1 MSYQIEALSLQM
13 GAEETERRF
22 VWLADAATEG
32 ARVEIAPL
40 ELYER
45 DGGFTAENARTVTGA
60 TSPVRRSRP
69 LISCKVR
76 VHDLLPGTAYIYR
89 VGSALEYAPEVYQ
102 FTMPEE
108 NADKQSLFLVSDL
121 HINIYRRPLNPGDP
135 DGTKAL
141 ARWENTL
148 TQAEAFDG
156 SPAFCLSVGDNISVA
171 NMPASF
177 YPNPDE
183 FSHETAAD
191 YAFREH
197 LEVMSVPALK
207 RIPFVSVLG
216 NHDAER
222 HTDGS
227 TLGDINNVLYD
238 MPNDDGHS
246 GHYLDCSSG
255 NFYFKSGDLLIVG
268 INFMVSP
275 AENTAPCA
283 KEIHRAFMEKAVAAH
298 PDTAWR
304 ILVTHVPAY
313 SYVSH
318 FGKETTAARGF
329 FDSLI
334 DGLDFDLVFTGHQ
347 HAFSRSHPIDGASNI
362 LPGTPTRTEDNAGY
376 PVDSYENV
384 KGTIHYNVPS
394 AYNHAFHQNAP
405 EGTPEAIFPAYGIT
419 KNALENM
426 QKDFP
431 KAAEAFRGVLYAS
444 AMYTHLKWEKD
455 GEGSTLT
462 VRSVRS
468 DTNTAIDTLILR
480 KD

>member
-1 MSYQIEALSLQM
+1 MQYQTEALSIQM
-13 GAEETERRF
+13 GADETERRF
-22 VWLADAATEG
+22 VWLQPAEAEG
-32 ARVEIAPL
+32 ACVQIAPL
-40 ELYER
+40 ALYER
-45 DGGFTAENARTVTGA
+45 DGDFTEENSRIVMGTVT
-60 TSPVRRSRP
+60 PIRREQP
-69 LISCKVR
+69 LSSCKVR
-76 VHDLLPGTAYIYR
+76 IEGLTPGTTYVYR
-89 VGSALEYAPEVYQ
+89 VGSATEYAPEIYQ
-102 FTMPEE
+102 FIMPEE
-108 NADKQSLFLVSDL
+108 GANKQSFFLVSDL
-121 HINIYRRPLNPGDP
+121 HINIYRRPLNSGDP

-148 TQAEAFDG
+148 TQAEVFDG
-156 SPAFCLSVGDNISVA
+156 TPAFCLSVGDNISVA

-197 LEVMSVPALK
+197 LEVMSAPALK

-222 HTDGS
+222 HPDGT

-238 MPNDDGHS
+238 MPNDDGYS

-255 NFYFKSGDLLIVG
+255 NFYFKSGDLLVVG
-268 INFMVSP
+268 INFMVS
-275 AENTAPCA
+275 AADNTAPCA
-283 KEIHRAFMEKAVAAH
+283 KEIHRAFMERAVAAH
-298 PDTAWR
+298 PDTRWR
-304 ILVTHVPAY
+304 ILLTHVPAY

-318 FGKETTAARGF
+318 FGKETTAAREV
-329 FDSLI
+329 FDRLI
-334 DGLDFDLVFTGHQ
+334 DGLDFDIVFTGHQ
-347 HAFSRSHPIDGASNI
+347 HAFSRTYPIDGEGIFDKDSI
-362 LPGTPTRTEDNAGY
+362 ERTTDSEGY
-376 PVDSYENV
+376 LVDSFEDV

-405 EGTPEAIFPAYGIT
+405 EEAPEAIFPAYGIT

-426 QKDFP
+426 KKDFP
-431 KAAEAFRGVLYAS
+431 QAAECFRGVLYAS
-444 AMYTHLKWEKD
+444 PMYTHVSIEK
-455 GEGSTLT
+455 GEVASTMT

-480 KD
+480 KA